1 MSVTVPQPRATR
13 DTVLFTVVVAV
24 IAALAAIPTGLVIL
38 FAGGGPIV
46 VVAACFALVPVGPV
60 VAAYLW
66 LDRYEPEPRTLL
78 ALGLAWGAF
87 VATFLALVA
96 QEAGTIILSLS
107 EQAGA
112 VIVAPL
118 TEELA
123 KGLFLVLLLV
133 WRRHELDG
141 VLDGLVYAGMVG
153 VGFAFTENVLYL
165 ATAWNGS
172 DGAPGGMVGLTTTFV
187 IRCLASPFAHPF
199 FTGMTGIGIGLA
211 IQSRGLAGRLG
222 WPVLGYVLAV
232 LCHAAWNT
240 SATLGGGGGFIA
252 AYVIVMLPAFLL
264 AVGFALWIRGREAL
278 VLTSALH
285 DAARRGYLPAAVIPY
300 VVDLRQRRAARRH
313 AHLVGGVG
321 AARAV
326 RDYQQAAIELGYLHH
341 RFLRGTAPRDFA
353 SRGQAFV
360 ELLQQL
366 GPAVVLPPG
375 APAPLVGSV
384 GPVDTAR
391 TTLPTALHQE
401 TNRHE

>member
-1 MSVTVPQPRATR
+1 MSWTVPQPRATR

-24 IAALAAIPTGLVIL
+24 IAALAAIPTGLAIL

-66 LDRYEPEPRTLL
+66 LDRYEPEPKVLL
-78 ALGLAWGAF
+78 ALGLAWGAC
-87 VATFLALVA
+87 VATFMALVA
-96 QEAGTIILSLS
+96 QEVGTIILSLS
-107 EQAGA
+107 DQAGA

-118 TEELA
+118 TEEFA

-141 VLDGLVYAGMVG
+141 VLDGIVYAGMVG

-165 ATAWNGS
+165 AVAWNGS
-172 DGAPGGMVGLTTTFV
+172 DGAPGGLVGLTSTFV

-211 IQSRGLAGRLG
+211 IQSRTSAGRLG
-222 WPVLGYVLAV
+222 WPLLGYLLAV

-240 SATLGGGGGFIA
+240 SATLAGGRGFVA
-252 AYVIVMLPAFLL
+252 AYAIVMLPAFLL
-264 AVGFALWIRGREAL
+264 AVGFALWIRGREA
-278 VLTSALH
+278 VLLTAALE
-285 DAARRGYLPAAVIPY
+285 DAAQRGFLPAAAIPY

-313 AHLVGGVG
+313 AQVVGGAG
-321 AARAV
+321 AARAL

-353 SRGQAFV
+353 PRGQAFV
-360 ELLQQL
+360 ELLQRL
-366 GPAVVLPPG
+366 GPAVLLPPG
-375 APAPLVGSV
+375 APVGTAHL
-384 GPVDTAR
+384 PV
-391 TTLPTALHQE
+391 PTALHQE
-401 TNRHE
+401 TDRHE